1 MKNTIIFIVL
11 LSLLLGLLSC
21 KSDQEAQKKETLQQQ
36 SEKIGQEAAKSL
48 RDPLDK
54 AKNAAEQ
61 ENNRIRNME
70 KEAEKPAN

>member
-21 KSDQEAQKKETLQQQ
+21 KSDQETQKKETLQQQ